1 MLRYL
6 YLYSQWQR
14 QVVARSEA
22 RFQALQ
28 ARIRPHFLFNSM
40 NTVASLTRSD
50 PRRAEA
56 LVEDL
61 ADLFRAALSDPEGGS
76 TLGRELELARQY
88 LSVEQQRLGG
98 RLRLEW
104 DLEELP
110 EEASLPL
117 LVLQPLVENAVY
129 HGIELSSEIGV
140 IRIAGRY
147 RDRRV
152 NLSVRN
158 SLPLSSS
165 GEGHREGNRMALDS
179 VRQRL
184 AAMYPERCSLTVGR
198 VEDEFQVRMAF
209 PYP

>member
-1 MLRYL
+1 M
-6 YLYSQWQR
+6 
-14 QVVARSEA
+14 
-22 RFQALQ
+22 
-28 ARIRPHFLFNSM
+28 
-40 NTVASLTRSD
+40 
-50 PRRAEA
+50 
-56 LVEDL
+56 
-61 ADLFRAALSDPEGGS
+61 
-76 TLGRELELARQY
+76 
-88 LSVEQQRLGG
+88 GG

-110 EEASLPL
+110 EEARLPL

-129 HGIELSSEIGV
+129 HGVEPGSETGV

-147 RDRRV
+147 RNRRV

-158 SLPLSSS
+158 SLPLSGS

-184 AAMYPERCSLTVGR
+184 AVMYPERSSLTLGR
-198 VEDEFQVRMAF
+198 VEEEFQVRMAF